1 MHERTAE
8 VTCVVDRQGASSS
21 FMCVERPSGRI
32 LAYTVYGPC
41 ALGMG
46 LVVLVHMYGG
56 AGLNLGR

>member
-1 MHERTAE
+1 M
-8 VTCVVDRQGASSS
+8 VDRQGASSS